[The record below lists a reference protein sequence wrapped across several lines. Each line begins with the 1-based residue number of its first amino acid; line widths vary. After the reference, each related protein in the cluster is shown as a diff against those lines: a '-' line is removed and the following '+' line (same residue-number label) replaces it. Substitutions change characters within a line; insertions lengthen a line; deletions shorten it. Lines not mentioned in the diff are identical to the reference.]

1 MTRKAF
7 LKAYAVRFA
16 AVFALLCLIFYT
28 VYHVFSGSEESLLT
42 VPVRQMTDLQLVSG
56 KAYLFREESLLT
68 VPKGGLVNDLAKS
81 GTKVS
86 LGTPLTEVWQ
96 QSDPSNRTEDQLT
109 LDRVNRLID
118 VLEDSRAPGGTL
130 SAAESYRALANKAF
144 FSLQEAL
151 ATQNWQAVGKVE
163 DEMLVFLNRYAVI
176 TKDGVAVNET
186 LTRLKGVRDQLLTGA
201 KETLSNDS
209 ASGYFYDRFCV
220 DGYEGL
226 FTNEALESLTPESF
240 EMLAA
245 AAPQE
250 VLDGVA
256 VGKMVYGY
264 RWSLAIPFG
273 SAEKA
278 LFEQGGEYRFSFPEN
293 RDLEL
298 KMTCQK
304 LIEDGNGGVIAVFEC
319 METPTGFVYHRS
331 QRVEIVANT
340 CQGYYVPESALQIVD
355 GVRGVYIFKDSTV
368 RFRRI
373 EILYEGDG
381 YCIVAEQEN
390 RGEDYLALYDILIT
404 SGNHLYEGRVYR

>member
-7 LKAYAVRFA
+7 LKTYAVRFGA
-16 AVFALLCLIFYT
+16 TLALLCLIFYT
-28 VYHVFSGSEESLLT
+28 VYHVFSGSEDSLLT
-42 VPVRQMTDLQLVSG
+42 IPVRQVTDLQLVNK

-68 VPKGGLVNDLAKS
+68 VSEEGLVNDLAKS

-86 LGTPLTEVWQ
+86 LGTPLAEVWKP
-96 QSDPSNRTEDQLT
+96 SDPSNLSEDQLT
-109 LDRVNRLID
+109 LDRVNRLIR
-118 VLEDSRAPGGTL
+118 VLEDSRASGGTL
-130 SAAESYRALANKAF
+130 SAAEGFRDRADQIF
-144 FSLQEAL
+144 FALQEAL
-151 ATQNWQAVGKVE
+151 ATQNWQMIGGME
-163 DEMLVFLNRYAVI
+163 EEMLVLLNRYAVI
-176 TKDGVAVNET
+176 TKDGVAINET
-186 LTRLKGVRDQLLTGA
+186 LGRLKGVREQLLTGT

-226 FTNEALESLTPESF
+226 FTEEALEKLTAESF
-240 EMLAA
+240 ASLVT

-250 VLDGVA
+250 PQDGVA

-264 RWSLAIPFG
+264 RWSLAVPFD
-273 SAEKA
+273 SVEKA
-278 LFEQGGEYRFSFPEN
+278 LFVQGGEYRFTFPEN

-298 KMTCQK
+298 KMTCQR
-304 LIEDGNGGVIAVFEC
+304 LIEGNGGDVIAVFEC
-319 METPTGFVYHRS
+319 METPTDFVYHRS

-340 CQGYYVPESALQIVD
+340 CHGYYVPESALQTVD

-381 YCIVAEQEN
+381 YCIVAEQGE
-390 RGEDYLALYDILIT
+390 RGEEYLALYDILIT